1 MGGSLSFFLSDKAAI
16 DIFGY
21 KPTAAI
27 RKELDDELVRQIRG
41 LRADVSALQK
51 AQIEV
56 ARLPAADRTLIQ
68 NKAMLSRVDDVERRQ
83 QRLEQ
88 AILNSPE
95 KALSMPL
102 IRRDIDNMREANTQ
116 NLSAIKQSVDQ
127 IYDLTKWLLG
137 ALAVGVL
144 SLAIANFFTKK

>member
-1 MGGSLSFFLSDKAAI
+1 
-16 DIFGY
+16 
-21 KPTAAI
+21 
-27 RKELDDELVRQIRG
+27 
-41 LRADVSALQK
+41 
-51 AQIEV
+51 
-56 ARLPAADRTLIQ
+56 
-68 NKAMLSRVDDVERRQ
+68 MLSRVDDVERRQ

>member
-1 MGGSLSFFLSDKAAI
+1 
-16 DIFGY
+16 
-21 KPTAAI
+21 
-27 RKELDDELVRQIRG
+27 
-41 LRADVSALQK
+41 
-51 AQIEV
+51 
-56 ARLPAADRTLIQ
+56 
-68 NKAMLSRVDDVERRQ
+68 
-83 QRLEQ
+83 
-88 AILNSPE
+88 
-95 KALSMPL
+95 MPL